1 MADDALHNDEDL
13 AAKGAGAMPIFKVKS
28 DASPDLGAFS
38 GDLAGLQLPS
48 QFKLWRVVGGHR
60 AALARQ
66 CHFAYD
72 KIKRG
77 CGSAIACANI
87 SHLRESASD
96 WTGRDDAILSP
107 VEGSTVSCHE
117 SSRI

>member
-1 MADDALHNDEDL
+1 MADDALHNDETL
-13 AAKGAGAMPIFKVKS
+13 RQREPGRCRFS
-28 DASPDLGAFS
+28 SSNLGAFS

-48 QFKLWRVVGGHR
+48 QFKLWRVVGGQR

-87 SHLRESASD
+87 SHLWKGVR
-96 WTGRDDAILSP
+96 
-107 VEGSTVSCHE
+107 
-117 SSRI
+117 